1 MKVPVFV
8 SRPTPHLATQERF
21 VAQFTDELMKR
32 GFDPITMGPA
42 SSSYDYDAPLV
53 GIRRLL
59 THCCGLVSVAF
70 RRTHASVVKKY
81 PSADLPGFAERDDRN
96 VWFTS
101 PYCQIEPAMAFQL
114 GLPIL
119 ILKEEGVLAEG
130 VLERG
135 VTGLYL
141 PEFSL
146 ADGPSFI
153 NGQECRALLDQWGGY
168 VRAAYKRRGDPPRL
182 FD

>member
-8 SRPTPHLATQERF
+8 SRPTPHLEAQVRF
-21 VAQFTDELMKR
+21 IEDFMTELSAR
-32 GFDPITMGPA
+32 GFEPLTLGPG
-42 SSSYDYDAPLV
+42 SSYDFDAPLV
-53 GIRRLL
+53 GIRRII
-59 THCCGLVSVAF
+59 THCCVLVSVAF
-70 RRTHASVVKKY
+70 RRTHAASATKHLGADVINRTEE
-81 PSADLPGFAERDDRN
+81 PSSN

-101 PYCQIEPAMAFQL
+101 PFCQIEPAMAFQL

-119 ILKEEGVLAEG
+119 ILREKGVLAEG
-130 VLERG
+130 VLEKG

-146 ADGPSFI
+146 GASTSFI
-153 NGQECRALLDQWGGY
+153 TGDECRRLLDQWGGY
-168 VRAAYKRRGDPPRL
+168 VRTVYNRRGDPPML